1 MYDRIK
7 TRWNLASDE
16 LSGSDAFWERSALGL
31 SLLADFKRVL
41 TADNIR
47 GRLLDAGA
55 GKLSYRHLV
64 RPFCQ
69 TYKSMDFQPTH
80 PDLDYQ
86 SDIQK
91 MPLGDES
98 FDTVLCAEV
107 LEHVPDPEK
116 ALREIYRVLKPGGK
130 LVMSIPHLMYLHN
143 EPHDFYRYT
152 KYGLRTLLVMYLHN
166 EPHDFYRYTKYG
178 LRTLLERTGFTVEL
192 LEPSGSLFSF
202 LQGIAATT
210 LVGLT
215 YGIPVLWPLVFHV
228 SRLTARVS
236 IWLDNHTDKK
246 KIFALHFIAV
256 ARK

>member
-1 MYDRIK
+1 MHERIK
-7 TRWNLASDE
+7 DSWNRSSDA
-16 LSGSDAFWERSALGL
+16 LSGSDAFWERSALGF
-31 SLLADFKRVL
+31 SLLVDFKKVL
-41 TADNIR
+41 TPENIR

-64 RPFCQ
+64 KPYC
-69 TYKSMDFQPTH
+69 TEYKSMDFKKTH
-80 PDLDYQ
+80 PELDYE
-86 SDIQK
+86 SDIQD
-91 MPLGDES
+91 MPLENES
-98 FDTVLCAEV
+98 FDTVFSAEV

-143 EPHDFYRYT
+143 EPY
-152 KYGLRTLLVMYLHN
+152 
-166 EPHDFYRYTKYG
+166 DFYRYTKYG
-178 LRTLLERTGFTVEL
+178 LRTLLERVGFTVEFI
-192 LEPSGSLFSF
+192 EPSGSIFSF

-210 LVGLT
+210 LIGVT
-215 YGIPVLWPLVFHV
+215 YGIPIIWPIFFTI
-228 SRLTARVS
+228 SKLTGKMS